1 MAQYMTSGGKGILAR
16 GTVVDILLIGI
27 AVALA
32 TVVFSDRRPERLL
45 LSTSDWDAA
54 LDGTSRIGSKD
65 ARVTVVEF
73 VDYEC
78 PACYVAEGVLSELT
92 SQFPGRIQRIVRHFP
107 LTRIHPRAE
116 AAAKLALCAAKQGA
130 FSRIHG
136 PLFEARL
143 GTLETRWDTVIA
155 AANLADS
162 AAVRRCLSSQEV
174 ANELQRELAIGRRL
188 GVSGTP
194 TFIVDREWLRG
205 VDAPS
210 LRALLYQRLRG

>member
-78 PACYVAEGVLSELT
+78 PACNVAEGVLSELT
-92 SQFPGRIQRIVRHFP
+92 SQFPWAHPTNRPSLPSYQNTPARGSGR
-107 LTRIHPRAE
+107 
-116 AAAKLALCAAKQGA
+116 
-130 FSRIHG
+130 
-136 PLFEARL
+136 EARSL
-143 GTLETRWDTVIA
+143 RRETRGFLKDTWA
-155 AANLADS
+155 A
-162 AAVRRCLSSQEV
+162 
-174 ANELQRELAIGRRL
+174 
-188 GVSGTP
+188 
-194 TFIVDREWLRG
+194 LRG
-205 VDAPS
+205 ETGNSRDEVGHCDCRCES
-210 LRALLYQRLRG
+210 RGFRCGETLSQLSGSRE